1 MSVVFLIIIGAAAG
15 LIATRVM
22 RIEADL
28 PTTIA
33 IGVVGAVIGGLVL
46 RTLIAV
52 MGLLAGLVG
61 AILGAILLIYFWQRL
76 RQK

>member
-22 RIEADL
+22 RLEADL

-76 RQK
+76 RQR

>member
-33 IGVVGAVIGGLVL
+33 IGVAGAVIGGLVL

>member
-1 MSVVFLIIIGAAAG
+1 MPVVFLIIIGAAAG

-33 IGVVGAVIGGLVL
+33 IGVAGAVIGGLVL
-46 RTLIAV
+46 RGLIAV

>member
-33 IGVVGAVIGGLVL
+33 IGVAGAVIGGLVL
-46 RTLIAV
+46 RGLIAV

-61 AILGAILLIYFWQRL
+61 AILGAILLIYFWQKL